1 METFETEV
9 NLERTR
15 EVMKSCIR
23 AAPRPTI
30 QAMSQRLKRRTHLR
44 IVETRTIPDGFSCQG
59 AGSKFQRKLE
69 PVQIKTYARGAI
81 SRGLQIVR
89 PDIMHLRLC
98 LASLLNHKCISM
110 RAQRA
115 VRANQLVR

>member
-1 METFETEV
+1 MSS
-9 NLERTR
+9 L
-15 EVMKSCIR
+15 R
-23 AAPRPTI
+23 AAPRFIIHT
-30 QAMSQRLKRRTHLR
+30 MSPHRRRRCYSLAT
-44 IVETRTIPDGFSCQG
+44 VATRTIPGGFSCLG